1 MAEPR
6 GPRRFRVIDT
16 GIRDGRSNIAF
27 DRALIDA
34 RLAGEI
40 PDTIRFLRFRP
51 AALVGVHQI
60 LSHEVR
66 LDYCREHGIQ
76 VGRRI
81 TGGGGLYLDEG
92 QIGWELVFARDTLG
106 ISDLQELTRRI
117 CEAAADGINR
127 MGLSARGLEARY
139 RPRNDIEV
147 DGRKISG
154 TGGIFDGDV
163 LFYQGTLLIDFD
175 PADMIAALKVPVAK
189 LAKRDLDSAR
199 SRIVTLRELLG
210 DDLPTLDEIYA
221 ALLAGLAD
229 GLGITPEWGE
239 ISADEEA
246 RAQEAHDEEIGS
258 DEYVASL
265 DAPEVAGNIQ
275 SASLTTKGGTL
286 RADIRLEGADGTIIR
301 EALITGDLF
310 VTPPRTV
317 FDLEAHLRGVAADK
331 AGAAVEAFFAAD
343 GPGAG
348 ADLLALAP
356 ADFRALIEAAL
367 RQINLS
373 VGGARLRG
381 HLIGPDPGEA
391 PTLVFL
397 HDGLGCARLWRDIP
411 HRLVAATGL
420 GALLYDRQGCGDSDP
435 LSGAPASRDYLR
447 REALDVVPE
456 ILNGAGIRR
465 AILIG
470 HSDGGTIALAAAGAY
485 PELVAGV
492 VAEAAHLFREDKT
505 LTEIRAQVKDF
516 AQGDLRA
523 RLERYHGAKAG
534 PTFDRLADIWLGDG
548 ARDWGIEDLVAR
560 IRCPVLALRGED
572 DEYFSAAQNKAIAE
586 AVPAP
591 VTCIELP
598 RAAHVPHHQARKAT
612 LAAMAEFVAGIKP

>member
-1 MAEPR
+1 MAD
-6 GPRRFRVIDT
+6 RRFRVIDT
-16 GIRDGRSNIAF
+16 GLRDGRSNIAF

-34 RLAGEI
+34 RLDDAI

-66 LDYCREHGIQ
+66 LDYCREKGIQ

-92 QIGWELVFARDTLG
+92 QIGWELVFKRDTLG
-106 ISDLQELTRRI
+106 ITDLQELTRRI

-127 MGLSARGLEARY
+127 MGLTPRGLQAHY

-147 DGRKISG
+147 EGRKISG

-199 SRIVTLRELLG
+199 SRVVTLRELLG
-210 DDLPTLDEIYA
+210 NELPSLEEIYA
-221 ALLAGLAD
+221 ALLGGLAL
-229 GLGITPEWGE
+229 GLGIAPEWGD
-239 ISADEEA
+239 ITATEEA
-246 RAQEAHDEEIGS
+246 RAKEIHDEEIGT
-258 DEYVASL
+258 DDYVASV
-265 DAPEVAGNIQ
+265 DAPEVAGGVQ

-286 RADIRLEGADGTIIR
+286 RADIRLEGADQNIIR

-317 FDLEAHLRGVAADK
+317 FDLEAYLRGQAADR
-331 AGAAVEAFFAAD
+331 AGAAVEAFFASG

-348 ADLLALAP
+348 ADLLALRP
-356 ADFRALIEAAL
+356 SDFRAVVEAAL
-367 RQINLS
+367 RQLGFSI
-373 VGGARLRG
+373 GGARLRG
-381 HLIGPDPGEA
+381 HLIGPDPGEP

-411 HRLVAATGL
+411 HRLAAATGL

-435 LSGAPASRDYLR
+435 LGEGAANRAYLR
-447 REALDVVPE
+447 DEALHVVPE
-456 ILNGAGIRR
+456 ILKGAGIEK
-465 AILIG
+465 AILVG
-470 HSDGGTIALAAAGAY
+470 HSDGGTIALAVAGAY

-505 LTEIRAQVKDF
+505 LAEIRVQVKDF
-516 AQGDLRA
+516 AEGDLRA

-534 PTFDRLADIWLGDG
+534 PTFNRLADIWLGDG
-548 ARDWGIEDLVAR
+548 PRDWGIADLVAR
-560 IRCPVLALRGED
+560 IRCPVLALRGAE
-572 DEYFSAAQNKAIAE
+572 DEYFSAAQNDAIAE
-586 AVPAP
+586 AVGGPITRVEIP
-591 VTCIELP
+591 D
-598 RAAHVPHHQARKAT
+598 AAHVPHHQARKAT
-612 LAAMAEFVAGIKP
+612 LAAMAQFVQDVLG